1 MFFVRCYRTGAA
13 KSGTTNLAEWEDCPN
28 LSDFHEVCESNG
40 HGKYVLF
47 QRGKGIRGMKKVNEY
62 ILEQRASESIEKE
75 VVPDALIGH
84 NGTNNPSLSELLVF
98 AAEEVGIPNIAV
110 KKNMKADELGDEEL
124 LGIIDSLADKKVAS
138 AEEFEAF
145 SKDIKALIREVKNR
159 GMSSEGFNADM
170 VVGEVV
176 EKKAFGGFLGGV
188 AVGAIA
194 GIGGTAA
201 VFKKKEAEMMERFG
215 ALEASM
221 AETEKTLKKQTEE
234 RVKEKKAEAAVKA
247 FDSRLNLDA
256 SFLSNFNGNNGPQY

>member
-1 MFFVRCYRTGAA
+1 MFFVRCYRQGTA
-13 KSGTTNLAEWEDCPN
+13 KSGTTNLQEWEDCPN
-28 LSDFHEVCESNG
+28 LSDFQEVCEANG
-40 HGKYVLF
+40 EGKYVLF

-62 ILEQRASESIEKE
+62 IVSQQDSENNQYNSDEKM
-75 VVPDALIGH
+75 GH
-84 NGTNNPSLSELLVF
+84 NGTNNATLRDLLVF

-110 KKNMKADELGDEEL
+110 KKNVKANELDDGEL
-124 LGIIDSLADKKVAS
+124 LDIIDSLADKKVSS

-145 SKDIKALIREVKNR
+145 SKDIKALIKEVKNR

-176 EKKAFGGFLGGV
+176 EKKAFGGFFGGL
-188 AVGAIA
+188 AVGVIS

-201 VFKKKEAEMMERFG
+201 VFKKREAEMMERFG

-221 AETEKTLKKQTEE
+221 AETERTLKKQAEE
-234 RVKEKKAEAAVKA
+234 REKEKKAEAAVKA